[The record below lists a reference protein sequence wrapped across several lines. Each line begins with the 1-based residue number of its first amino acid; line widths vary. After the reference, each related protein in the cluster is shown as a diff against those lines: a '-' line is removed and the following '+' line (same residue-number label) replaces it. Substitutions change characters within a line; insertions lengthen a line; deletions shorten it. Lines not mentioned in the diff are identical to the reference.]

1 MPLPLIGVALLN
13 LARSAL
19 SYLVEKFV
27 AYLVRSAINKAI
39 GKILS
44 NIFKTKERLTED
56 NFPDI
61 IGKEVEEDAEF
72 LDDLEEDESEEFE
85 FTSDEE
91 ETSISEDEFPSPI
104 EPYRILPE
112 TEEDLDNLGLEIEIP
127 ETSAQLPDFQ
137 FTEDE

>member
-1 MPLPLIGVALLN
+1 MPLPLIAAAILN
-13 LARSAL
+13 LARTAL
-19 SYLVEKFV
+19 TYIVEKFV
-27 AYLVRSAINKAI
+27 AYAVRSGINKLI
-39 GKILS
+39 GRVISTL
-44 NIFKTKERLTED
+44 NEIDDRLTQD

-61 IGKEVEEDAEF
+61 IGKEVEE
-72 LDDLEEDESEEFE
+72 EDEILDSFDEGDEEFE

-91 ETSISEDEFPSPI
+91 ETSIPDDEFPSPI